1 MISPVRLHL
10 WHEYLKWISV
20 GMTPVL
26 LFGMYR
32 WCERQMVISHQIQ
45 LINTFRHKM
54 YETQRSTDQYVAN
67 IEVYC
72 ELKAI
77 DDSWFYSLTAQQ
89 KQHMH
94 LLRDYLG
101 VSEIPDVSIATTIV
115 RQVSAQ
121 TLKVLS
127 ANLEVLEDALSN
139 MDVEKMRELQDV
151 MNKMQLSTFSKMQ
164 MEHIKSEIISTSRE
178 LQARG
183 TLSRIFSTFYDF
195 LVAIISKVAVPLAY
209 KLLEN
214 IIL

>member
-1 MISPVRLHL
+1 MFPVNLHL

-20 GMTPVL
+20 GMMSML

-32 WCERQMVISHQIQ
+32 WCEKQMVISNQIH

-54 YETQRSTDQYVAN
+54 YETQRSTDQYVTN
-67 IEVYC
+67 IEAYC

-94 LLRDYLG
+94 MLRDFLG
-101 VSEIPDVSIATTIV
+101 VDEIPDVNIATTV
-115 RQVSAQ
+115 VKQVSAQ
-121 TLKVLS
+121 TLKILS
-127 ANLEVLEDALSN
+127 VNLEALEDALSN
-139 MDVEKMRELQDV
+139 MDLEKMRELQEI
-151 MNKMQLSTFSKMQ
+151 MNKMQLSTFAKMQ
-164 MEHIKSEIISTSRE
+164 MEHVKSKIISTSHE

-195 LVAIISKVAVPLAY
+195 LMAIISKIAVPLAY

-214 IIL
+214 MIL